1 MVISLILLF
10 ITAVALSILEEKF
23 STKHKVFLY
32 IVMGIVMIFIAGLR
46 EVGSTPDTETYEEMY
61 YGKFAM
67 VLEDVTEPSF
77 LIISE
82 VLNSFSFTV
91 MALFFT
97 YAIISVP
104 IHLGAFWRMSRI
116 PLTTLLIYI
125 SYYYMMHEMVQIRA
139 GVASA
144 LFLWAMCF
152 YAEGRK
158 WLSLS
163 FVLFGTFFHYS
174 AITGLVLFLM
184 TDKLENWHKY
194 ILYSLIPVGLV
205 AYFGGLDISYLVP
218 ETLGGDKLMHYREL
232 KDSGIE
238 NDQAGWQ
245 LNVNLSIWMNFVL
258 FYACIYY
265 HDYIKRYCPYITIS
279 IKVQAIGFC
288 CLFFLHGVSAILG
301 NRLNDYFS
309 VASVILW
316 TCSVYGFVPR
326 IAGKIINV
334 VICTIRFVLSML
346 MYALSLLFM

>member
-23 STKHKVFLY
+23 STKLKVFQY

-46 EVGSTPDTETYEEMY
+46 EVGSTPDTEAYEDMY

-104 IHLGAFWRMSRI
+104 VHLGAFWRMSRM